1 MCGKTNQEEE
11 AEMITLKDEEAE
23 VAARSNCSGEK
34 AW

>member
-1 MCGKTNQEEE
+1 MCSKTNREEE

-23 VAARSNCSGEK
+23 VAARSNGSGEK